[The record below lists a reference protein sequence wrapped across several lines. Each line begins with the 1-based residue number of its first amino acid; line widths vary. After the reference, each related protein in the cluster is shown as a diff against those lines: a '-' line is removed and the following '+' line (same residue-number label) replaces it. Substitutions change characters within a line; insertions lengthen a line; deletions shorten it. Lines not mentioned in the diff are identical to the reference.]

1 MAHFKQACVF
11 LCAFCCSL
19 FTSCGAAAPG
29 SFSQNPEAPASS
41 GPAAAGS
48 ATSQMEIAQQTK
60 QLSETLEALVAL
72 RDETYGGTFSYN
84 MHVGLEY
91 ERAYYEVSGADIPFQ
106 SLAEVQAIYPTMR
119 LPETVSG
126 QALAQVEISASDNA
140 LARECQKGSIP
151 QQPFAAEVLPEHIES
166 LAAVYGKGEQALT
179 LSFWSR
185 AALQP
190 DGWEQPEALQN
201 GYALVRYGSPDAIA
215 LQWEGMDGTFH
226 LSGEESALREAAQEN
241 IHTIIEW

>member
-1 MAHFKQACVF
+1 
-11 LCAFCCSL
+11 
-19 FTSCGAAAPG
+19 
-29 SFSQNPEAPASS
+29 
-41 GPAAAGS
+41 
-48 ATSQMEIAQQTK
+48 MEIAQQTK

-91 ERAYYEVSGADIPFQ
+91 EGAYYEVSGADIPFQ

-201 GYALVRYGSPDAIA
+201 GYALVRYGSPDAMA

-226 LSGEESALREAAQEN
+226 LSGEESALCETAQEN

>member
-48 ATSQMEIAQQTK
+48 ATSQMEIAQQVK
-60 QLSETLEALVAL
+60 QLSETLEALVTL

-91 ERAYYEVSGADIPFQ
+91 EGAYYEVSGADIPFQ
-106 SLAEVQAIYPTMR
+106 SLVEVQAIYPTMR
-119 LPETVSG
+119 LPE
-126 QALAQVEISASDNA
+126 L
-140 LARECQKGSIP
+140 
-151 QQPFAAEVLPEHIES
+151 
-166 LAAVYGKGEQALT
+166 
-179 LSFWSR
+179 
-185 AALQP
+185 
-190 DGWEQPEALQN
+190 
-201 GYALVRYGSPDAIA
+201 
-215 LQWEGMDGTFH
+215 
-226 LSGEESALREAAQEN
+226 
-241 IHTIIEW
+241 

>member
-48 ATSQMEIAQQTK
+48 ATSQMEIAQQVK
-60 QLSETLEALVAL
+60 QLSETLEALVTL

-91 ERAYYEVSGADIPFQ
+91 EGAYYEVSGADIPFQ

-126 QALAQVEISASDNA
+126 QAQRRKVKDFFIKFKKKSHFADFLTEQTLDFVLHRFFCGLAEMHTDDIGCLADLLSD
-140 LARECQKGSIP
+140 
-151 QQPFAAEVLPEHIES
+151 
-166 LAAVYGKGEQALT
+166 
-179 LSFWSR
+179 SR
-185 AALQP
+185 AR
-190 DGWEQPEALQN
+190 G
-201 GYALVRYGSPDAIA
+201 GVGCGIVHSK
-215 LQWEGMDGTFH
+215 
-226 LSGEESALREAAQEN
+226 SSCK
-241 IHTIIEW
+241 

>member
-1 MAHFKQACVF
+1 MPRCRPYT
-11 LCAFCCSL
+11 LP
-19 FTSCGAAAPG
+19 CG
-29 SFSQNPEAPASS
+29 
-41 GPAAAGS
+41 
-48 ATSQMEIAQQTK
+48 
-60 QLSETLEALVAL
+60 
-72 RDETYGGTFSYN
+72 
-84 MHVGLEY
+84 
-91 ERAYYEVSGADIPFQ
+91 
-106 SLAEVQAIYPTMR
+106 

-201 GYALVRYGSPDAIA
+201 GYALVRYGSPDAMA

-226 LSGEESALREAAQEN
+226 LSGEESALCETAQEN

>member
-48 ATSQMEIAQQTK
+48 ATSQMEIAQQVK
-60 QLSETLEALVAL
+60 QLSETLEALVTL

-91 ERAYYEVSGADIPFQ
+91 EGAYYEVSGADIPFLHHGDEGVVIHFMD
-106 SLAEVQAIYPTMR
+106 LAFGQPGHEQEIEQHEQQKHQAIIID
-119 LPETVSG
+119 EW
-126 QALAQVEISASDNA
+126 
-140 LARECQKGSIP
+140 
-151 QQPFAAEVLPEHIES
+151 
-166 LAAVYGKGEQALT
+166 
-179 LSFWSR
+179 SFG
-185 AALQP
+185 L
-190 DGWEQPEALQN
+190 L
-201 GYALVRYGSPDAIA
+201 YFIHRYGPSRKELCYPNPSV
-215 LQWEGMDGTFH
+215 QRPVTGKSTTW
-226 LSGEESALREAAQEN
+226 LSL
-241 IHTIIEW
+241 